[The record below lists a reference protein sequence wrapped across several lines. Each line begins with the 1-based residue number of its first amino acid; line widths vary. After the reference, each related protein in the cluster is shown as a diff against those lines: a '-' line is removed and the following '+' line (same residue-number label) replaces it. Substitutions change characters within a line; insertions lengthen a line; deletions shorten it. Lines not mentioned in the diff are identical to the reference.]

1 MNNILEKKKGK
12 SNSYKLLI
20 LIKFCF
26 MMLYLLKMRMQYFM
40 LVEMVFKFYF
50 DFGIF
55 NLSSSKG
62 LFDNGYYVNTLIIS

>member
-1 MNNILEKKKGK
+1 
-12 SNSYKLLI
+12 
-20 LIKFCF
+20 

-62 LFDNGYYVNTLIIS
+62 LLDNGYYVNTLTLIKSDIICYTTNYRF

>member
-1 MNNILEKKKGK
+1 ML
-12 SNSYKLLI
+12 
-20 LIKFCF
+20 KFCF

-62 LFDNGYYVNTLIIS
+62 LLDNGYYINTLTLIKSDIICYTTNYRF